1 LFGASRAPLYSEDE
15 AMHSENSFR
24 TAICTDYEELLF
36 ACQKALEI
44 CNRRRDEVAS
54 LGFAD
59 KRVSDELLRLQVA
72 FARAYS
78 QLEAHDHRCPLCR
91 FVSKIGSR
99 NFSAATAAPMEKK
112 PFA

>member
-1 LFGASRAPLYSEDE
+1 
-15 AMHSENSFR
+15 MHSENPESPFR
-24 TAICTDYEELLF
+24 TAICTDYEKLLF
-36 ACQKALEI
+36 ACQKALESWQ
-44 CNRRRDEVAS
+44 RRRDEVAS

-59 KRVSDELLRLQVA
+59 KNISDELLRLQAA

-78 QLEAHDHRCPLCR
+78 QLETHDHRCQLCR

-99 NFSAATAAPMEKK
+99 NFSIASAPTMEKK

>member
-1 LFGASRAPLYSEDE
+1 
-15 AMHSENSFR
+15 MHSENSFR
-24 TAICTDYEELLF
+24 TAICTDYEKLLF
-36 ACQKALEI
+36 TCQRALESWHR
-44 CNRRRDEVAS
+44 CRDEVAS

-59 KRVSDELLRLQVA
+59 KNISDDLLRLQAA

-78 QLEAHDHRCPLCR
+78 QLESHDRHCELCR

-99 NFSAATAAPMEKK
+99 NFSITSSPAMEKK

>member
-1 LFGASRAPLYSEDE
+1 
-15 AMHSENSFR
+15 MHSENSFR
-24 TAICTDYEELLF
+24 TAICTDYEKLLF
-36 ACQKALEI
+36 ACQKALEGWQ
-44 CNRRRDEVAS
+44 RRRDEVAS

-59 KRVSDELLRLQVA
+59 KVISDELLRLQAA

-78 QLEAHDHRCPLCR
+78 QLEMHDHRCQLCR

-99 NFSAATAAPMEKK
+99 SFSTTSAPAMEKK